1 MIIGFLAVVSA
12 SVAAGMRVAL
22 PLLVILLLYS
32 EQLVANLPVIGLLP
46 VRVLVA
52 ILATWSLFELIASK
66 QLLGQR
72 VLQVVQLMF
81 APLAGIVLSITAAQI
96 LGVEFRPLW
105 LLGLMGGLIAFVFK
119 LILAGWFF
127 RLRGLPLWW
136 SFTEDLLCLIL
147 VLFAFRMPQ
156 QGGVLATIILWL
168 AVRSSTEW
176 KRYYDAGRSP
186 QSSKLDDI
194 DGVADNNEEIP

>member
-22 PLLVILLLYS
+22 PLLIILLLYG
-32 EQLVANLPVIGLLP
+32 EQLVANLPLVGLLP

-52 ILATWSLFELIASK
+52 ILITWSLVELVASK

-72 VLQVVQLMF
+72 VLQVIQLIF

-105 LLGLMGGLIAFVFK
+105 LLGIVGGLIAFVFK
-119 LILAGWFF
+119 LILTGWFF

-136 SFTEDLLCLIL
+136 SFTEDILCVIL

-168 AVRSSTEW
+168 AVRSATEW
-176 KRYYDAGRSP
+176 KRYYDEGRSP
-186 QSSKLDDI
+186 QKSKLDNI
-194 DGVADNNEEIP
+194 DGKESNEEPI

>member
-32 EQLVANLPVIGLLP
+32 ERLMANLPLVGLLP

-52 ILATWSLFELIASK
+52 ILVAWSLLELVGSK

-72 VLQVVQLMF
+72 ILQVIQLIF

-105 LLGLMGGLIAFVFK
+105 LLGIVGGLIAFVFK
-119 LILAGWFF
+119 LILTGWFF

-136 SFTEDLLCLIL
+136 SFTEDILCVIL
-147 VLFAFRMPQ
+147 VLFAFRLPQ
-156 QGGVLATIILWL
+156 QGGVLATIVLWL
-168 AVRSSTEW
+168 AVRSATEW
-176 KRYYDAGRSP
+176 KRYYDEGRSP
-186 QSSKLDDI
+186 QKSKLDNI
-194 DGVADNNEEIP
+194 DGQESNEEPI